1 MNPFNYI
8 FTGGGASALILAYR
22 MIHDPFFNDKS
33 ILMIESSEKNTNDR
47 TWCFW
52 EKGKGEWDD
61 ILEKSWD
68 KVSFKSNIYSENLS
82 IAPYSYKMIRSS
94 RLYRTVLDQLRER
107 KNITILNDQVID
119 IKQGKLG
126 ATVHTLN
133 GTYQTEKVI
142 NSIPFDQSYKSQ
154 QKFSLLQQHFLG
166 WFIETKEA
174 CFDDSQPTLM
184 DFTVAQKDHTRF
196 MYILPESPYRA
207 LLEYTLFSKTLLTN
221 EEYETEIKNY
231 LAKKGITNYTITE
244 KEQGVIPMTAY
255 QFWKHNSEHL
265 INIGTAGGWSK
276 ASTGY
281 TFMNITKRTRDLT
294 EFLKT
299 EKSFKKFHKT
309 KKFWF
314 YDLLLLDVLSKYNHF
329 GAQIFGLLFKRNS
342 IQQIFKFLD
351 EETNF
356 REDIKIMIG
365 MPPLKFM
372 RALIKRLFRSLYNA
386 SKISSFFQR
395 KSFRTLVKA

>member
-68 KVSFKSNIYSENLS
+68 KVSFKSNVYSENLS

-94 RLYRTVLDQLRER
+94 RLYRKVLDQLKER
-107 KNITILNDQVID
+107 KNITMLSDQVID
-119 IKQGKLG
+119 IKQDKLG
-126 ATVHTLN
+126 ATVLTLD
-133 GTYQTEKVI
+133 GTYQTEKVV

-154 QKFSLLQQHFLG
+154 QKFPLLQQHFLG
-166 WFIETKEA
+166 WFIETEEA
-174 CFDDSQPTLM
+174 CFNDSQPTLM

-221 EEYETEIKNY
+221 EEYEAEIRNY
-231 LAKKGITNYTITE
+231 LIKKGITNYTITK

-281 TFMNITKRTRDLT
+281 TFMNITKKTKDLT

-342 IQQIFKFLD
+342 IQKIFKFLD

-372 RALIKRLFRSLYNA
+372 RALLKRLF
-386 SKISSFFQR
+386 
-395 KSFRTLVKA
+395 

>member
-22 MIHDPFFNDKS
+22 MIHDLFFNDKS

-68 KVSFKSNIYSENLS
+68 KVSFKSNVYSENLS

-107 KNITILNDQVID
+107 KNITILSDQVID
-119 IKQGKLG
+119 IKQDKLG

-142 NSIPFDQSYKSQ
+142 NSIPFDQRYKSQ
-154 QKFSLLQQHFLG
+154 QKFPLLQQHFLG

-174 CFDDSQPTLM
+174 CFDDSQPILM

-231 LAKKGITNYTITE
+231 LTKKGITNYTITE

-281 TFMNITKRTRDLT
+281 TFMNITKRTKDLT

-372 RALIKRLFRSLYNA
+372 RALIKRLF
-386 SKISSFFQR
+386 
-395 KSFRTLVKA
+395 

>member
-22 MIHDPFFNDKS
+22 MIHDLFFNDKS

-68 KVSFKSNIYSENLS
+68 KVSFKSNVYSENLS

-107 KNITILNDQVID
+107 KNITILSDQVID
-119 IKQGKLG
+119 IKQDKLG

-142 NSIPFDQSYKSQ
+142 NSIPFDQRYKSQ
-154 QKFSLLQQHFLG
+154 QKFPLLQQHFLG

-174 CFDDSQPTLM
+174 CFDDSQPILM

-281 TFMNITKRTRDLT
+281 TFMNIIKRTKDLT

-372 RALIKRLFRSLYNA
+372 RALIKRLF
-386 SKISSFFQR
+386 
-395 KSFRTLVKA
+395 

>member
-8 FTGGGASALILAYR
+8 FTGGGASALILAHR

-68 KVSFKSNIYSENLS
+68 KVSFKSNVYSENLS

-119 IKQGKLG
+119 IKQDKLG

-154 QKFSLLQQHFLG
+154 QKFPLLQQHFLG

-207 LLEYTLFSKTLLTN
+207 LLEYTLFSKTILTN

-281 TFMNITKRTRDLT
+281 TFMNITKRTKDLT

-372 RALIKRLFRSLYNA
+372 RALIKRLF
-386 SKISSFFQR
+386 
-395 KSFRTLVKA
+395 

>member
-68 KVSFKSNIYSENLS
+68 KVSFKSNVYSENLS

-119 IKQGKLG
+119 IKQDKLG

-154 QKFSLLQQHFLG
+154 QKFPLLQQHFLG

-372 RALIKRLFRSLYNA
+372 RALIKRLF
-386 SKISSFFQR
+386 
-395 KSFRTLVKA
+395 

>member
-22 MIHDPFFNDKS
+22 MIHDLFFNDKS

-68 KVSFKSNIYSENLS
+68 KVSFKSNVYSENLS

-107 KNITILNDQVID
+107 KNITILSDQVID
-119 IKQGKLG
+119 IKQDKLG

-142 NSIPFDQSYKSQ
+142 NSIPFDQRYKSQ
-154 QKFSLLQQHFLG
+154 QKFPLLQQHFLG

-372 RALIKRLFRSLYNA
+372 RALIKRLF
-386 SKISSFFQR
+386 
-395 KSFRTLVKA
+395 